1 VLLGV
6 LYRLQPVPRLHQLN
20 ELLQSDV
27 ELQGAFHLAQL
38 ALVVMAPGQAFANVS
53 LLETFLHL
61 SCCEEDFYICQ
72 VIETLGGS
80 KLNGCVIKS
89 LSKKVLH
96 KHSVKALLLPQ
107 LATLPWILST
117 ALFQVLRSGLAN
129 LGGAIPN
136 FATEKEQK
144 RNFLDFTDVTL
155 VVVDIKSERF
165 VKSTC
170 LQQDLFDITMVTI
183 MFDTKTSESESFID
197 RSIEG
202 IINIMMEF
210 HHF

>member
-1 VLLGV
+1 MIGKKCDIDKSKYL
-6 LYRLQPVPRLHQLN
+6 
-20 ELLQSDV
+20 V
-27 ELQGAFHLAQL
+27 EIG
-38 ALVVMAPGQAFANVS
+38 
-53 LLETFLHL
+53 
-61 SCCEEDFYICQ
+61 I
-72 VIETLGGS
+72 
-80 KLNGCVIKS
+80 
-89 LSKKVLH
+89 LSKNCQQH
-96 KHSVKALLLPQ
+96 KGPNVAQ
-107 LATLPWILST
+107 C
-117 ALFQVLRSGLAN
+117 
-129 LGGAIPN
+129 GAIPN

-170 LQQDLFDITMVTI
+170 LQQDLFDMTMVTI

>member
-1 VLLGV
+1 MYPLTFCCVQSSCWMLPKGLGV
-6 LYRLQPVPRLHQLN
+6 QQEEVYPLTFCCVHCT
-20 ELLQSDV
+20 ELL
-27 ELQGAFHLAQL
+27 L
-38 ALVVMAPGQAFANVS
+38 
-53 LLETFLHL
+53 
-61 SCCEEDFYICQ
+61 
-72 VIETLGGS
+72 
-80 KLNGCVIKS
+80 
-89 LSKKVLH
+89 
-96 KHSVKALLLPQ
+96 
-107 LATLPWILST
+107 
-117 ALFQVLRSGLAN
+117 
-129 LGGAIPN
+129 GAIPN

-170 LQQDLFDITMVTI
+170 LQQDLFDMTMVTI

>member
-1 VLLGV
+1 MKQVSFLFN
-6 LYRLQPVPRLHQLN
+6 RSFFCSRQPIKETESCEFV
-20 ELLQSDV
+20 SKS
-27 ELQGAFHLAQL
+27 FFI
-38 ALVVMAPGQAFANVS
+38 GQDLF
-53 LLETFLHL
+53 FF
-61 SCCEEDFYICQ
+61 CEVDHR
-72 VIETLGGS
+72 
-80 KLNGCVIKS
+80 
-89 LSKKVLH
+89 KK
-96 KHSVKALLLPQ
+96 
-107 LATLPWILST
+107 
-117 ALFQVLRSGLAN
+117 N
-129 LGGAIPN
+129 GAIPN

-144 RNFLDFTDVTL
+144 RNFLDFNDVTL

-170 LQQDLFDITMVTI
+170 LQQDLFDMTMVTI

>member
-1 VLLGV
+1 MCVTLTLPDDV
-6 LYRLQPVPRLHQLN
+6 W
-20 ELLQSDV
+20 LLQANRWHTPTERMGLKAVNNSIV
-27 ELQGAFHLAQL
+27 SSEYLHE
-38 ALVVMAPGQAFANVS
+38 VWFAMKITS
-53 LLETFLHL
+53 SISRSTLPIL
-61 SCCEEDFYICQ
+61 SC
-72 VIETLGGS
+72 
-80 KLNGCVIKS
+80 
-89 LSKKVLH
+89 H
-96 KHSVKALLLPQ
+96 
-107 LATLPWILST
+107 
-117 ALFQVLRSGLAN
+117 
-129 LGGAIPN
+129 GAIPN

-144 RNFLDFTDVTL
+144 RNFLDFNDVTL

-170 LQQDLFDITMVTI
+170 LQQDLFDMTMVTI

>member
-1 VLLGV
+1 MLEKDVGLLLLLLLLVLLLGV
-6 LYRLQPVPRLHQLN
+6 SFFP
-20 ELLQSDV
+20 D
-27 ELQGAFHLAQL
+27 
-38 ALVVMAPGQAFANVS
+38 
-53 LLETFLHL
+53 
-61 SCCEEDFYICQ
+61 
-72 VIETLGGS
+72 
-80 KLNGCVIKS
+80 
-89 LSKKVLH
+89 
-96 KHSVKALLLPQ
+96 LLLLRHL
-107 LATLPWILST
+107 LAP
-117 ALFQVLRSGLAN
+117 VLLLRLV
-129 LGGAIPN
+129 GAIPN

-170 LQQDLFDITMVTI
+170 LQQDLFDMTMVTI

>member
-1 VLLGV
+1 MLST
-6 LYRLQPVPRLHQLN
+6 Y
-20 ELLQSDV
+20 
-27 ELQGAFHLAQL
+27 LAC
-38 ALVVMAPGQAFANVS
+38 
-53 LLETFLHL
+53 TF
-61 SCCEEDFYICQ
+61 DP
-72 VIETLGGS
+72 
-80 KLNGCVIKS
+80 NGS
-89 LSKKVLH
+89 LSRTTHGCSWHVTKG
-96 KHSVKALLLPQ
+96 
-107 LATLPWILST
+107 I
-117 ALFQVLRSGLAN
+117 FF
-129 LGGAIPN
+129 GAIPN

-144 RNFLDFTDVTL
+144 RNFLDFNDVTL

-170 LQQDLFDITMVTI
+170 LQQDLFDMTMVTI

>member
-1 VLLGV
+1 MI
-6 LYRLQPVPRLHQLN
+6 RLVWIVRKTPNKRVDMCSLN
-20 ELLQSDV
+20 S
-27 ELQGAFHLAQL
+27 AFRTK
-38 ALVVMAPGQAFANVS
+38 
-53 LLETFLHL
+53 E
-61 SCCEEDFYICQ
+61 
-72 VIETLGGS
+72 
-80 KLNGCVIKS
+80 
-89 LSKKVLH
+89 
-96 KHSVKALLLPQ
+96 
-107 LATLPWILST
+107 
-117 ALFQVLRSGLAN
+117 
-129 LGGAIPN
+129 GAIPN

-144 RNFLDFTDVTL
+144 RNFLDFNDVTL

-170 LQQDLFDITMVTI
+170 LQQDLFDMTMVTI

>member
-1 VLLGV
+1 MSI
-6 LYRLQPVPRLHQLN
+6 LQIFMCVRNIADALDDNNDFSEADPDLII
-20 ELLQSDV
+20 
-27 ELQGAFHLAQL
+27 GTG
-38 ALVVMAPGQAFANVS
+38 LVVITHNRTERFHVYFINWNFCQHCQLYKSTLQFPWNGIKVCN
-53 LLETFLHL
+53 L
-61 SCCEEDFYICQ
+61 S
-72 VIETLGGS
+72 
-80 KLNGCVIKS
+80 
-89 LSKKVLH
+89 
-96 KHSVKALLLPQ
+96 
-107 LATLPWILST
+107 
-117 ALFQVLRSGLAN
+117 
-129 LGGAIPN
+129 IPN

-144 RNFLDFTDVTL
+144 RNFLDFNDVTL

-170 LQQDLFDITMVTI
+170 LQQDLFDMTMVTI

>member
-1 VLLGV
+1 MTAFIGLSLEK
-6 LYRLQPVPRLHQLN
+6 HQL
-20 ELLQSDV
+20 S
-27 ELQGAFHLAQL
+27 
-38 ALVVMAPGQAFANVS
+38 
-53 LLETFLHL
+53 
-61 SCCEEDFYICQ
+61 
-72 VIETLGGS
+72 
-80 KLNGCVIKS
+80 
-89 LSKKVLH
+89 
-96 KHSVKALLLPQ
+96 
-107 LATLPWILST
+107 
-117 ALFQVLRSGLAN
+117 
-129 LGGAIPN
+129 GAIPN

-144 RNFLDFTDVTL
+144 RNFLDFNDVTL

-170 LQQDLFDITMVTI
+170 LQQDLFDMTMVTI

>member
-1 VLLGV
+1 MVISSMDIFIRFLYLL
-6 LYRLQPVPRLHQLN
+6 
-20 ELLQSDV
+20 
-27 ELQGAFHLAQL
+27 
-38 ALVVMAPGQAFANVS
+38 AP
-53 LLETFLHL
+53 
-61 SCCEEDFYICQ
+61 SCSIMEE
-72 VIETLGGS
+72 V
-80 KLNGCVIKS
+80 
-89 LSKKVLH
+89 
-96 KHSVKALLLPQ
+96 
-107 LATLPWILST
+107 
-117 ALFQVLRSGLAN
+117 
-129 LGGAIPN
+129 GAIPN

-144 RNFLDFTDVTL
+144 RNFLDFNDVTL

-170 LQQDLFDITMVTI
+170 LQQDLFDMTMVTI

>member
-1 VLLGV
+1 MMAAVSCN
-6 LYRLQPVPRLHQLN
+6 YR
-20 ELLQSDV
+20 S
-27 ELQGAFHLAQL
+27 GCGS
-38 ALVVMAPGQAFANVS
+38 ALR
-53 LLETFLHL
+53 
-61 SCCEEDFYICQ
+61 Q
-72 VIETLGGS
+72 VISNLWKKTYNKCAS
-80 KLNGCVIKS
+80 K
-89 LSKKVLH
+89 
-96 KHSVKALLLPQ
+96 
-107 LATLPWILST
+107 
-117 ALFQVLRSGLAN
+117 
-129 LGGAIPN
+129 GAIPN

-144 RNFLDFTDVTL
+144 RNFLDFNDVTL

-170 LQQDLFDITMVTI
+170 LQQDLFDMTMVTI

>member
-1 VLLGV
+1 MQDDDSESAFFLDTL
-6 LYRLQPVPRLHQLN
+6 
-20 ELLQSDV
+20 DV
-27 ELQGAFHLAQL
+27 YIYFHIKL
-38 ALVVMAPGQAFANVS
+38 S
-53 LLETFLHL
+53 LT
-61 SCCEEDFYICQ
+61 
-72 VIETLGGS
+72 
-80 KLNGCVIKS
+80 
-89 LSKKVLH
+89 
-96 KHSVKALLLPQ
+96 
-107 LATLPWILST
+107 
-117 ALFQVLRSGLAN
+117 
-129 LGGAIPN
+129 GAIPN

-170 LQQDLFDITMVTI
+170 LQQDLFDMTMVTI